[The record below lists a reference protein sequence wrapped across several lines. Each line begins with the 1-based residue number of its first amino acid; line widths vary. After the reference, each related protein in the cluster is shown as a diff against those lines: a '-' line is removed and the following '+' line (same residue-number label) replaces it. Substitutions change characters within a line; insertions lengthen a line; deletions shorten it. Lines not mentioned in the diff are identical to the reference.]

1 MDRSNKEGIRRVF
14 ADNIKKLRE
23 QRNLTQK
30 QMADLL
36 EVSVSSIAMW
46 QAGEREVDFFTLKLI
61 ADTFDIT
68 IDALLGRSSELPQN
82 KKLIIEDGR
91 VVGYIVLY

>member
-1 MDRSNKEGIRRVF
+1 MDRSNKEEIRRVF
-14 ADNIKKLRE
+14 AENIKKLRE

-46 QAGEREVDFFTLKLI
+46 QAGEREVDFFTLNLI

-68 IDALLGRSSELPQN
+68 IDALLGRGPELPQN
-82 KKLIIEDGR
+82 KKLIIEDGK
-91 VVGYIVLY
+91 VIGYIVLY